1 MDWPRNDL
9 ILIASADRNWGI
21 GFKNKLLKRIPEDLK
36 RFSQLTRG
44 NMIVVGRKTLESFK
58 DARPLP
64 DRINVVLTRDKNYQC
79 PGAVVVHNLEEL
91 MSTIADFK
99 GDVYVCGG
107 ESVYRLLLDYC
118 SQALITRIDAA
129 FEADTHLPDFD
140 RERQWVREEAGG
152 WQESKVGVAFRYDT
166 YRRCEG

>member
-1 MDWPRNDL
+1 
-9 ILIASADRNWGI
+9 
-21 GFKNKLLKRIPEDLK
+21 
-36 RFSQLTRG
+36 
-44 NMIVVGRKTLESFK
+44 
-58 DARPLP
+58 
-64 DRINVVLTRDKNYQC
+64 
-79 PGAVVVHNLEEL
+79 

-140 RERQWVREEAGG
+140 RESQWVREEAGG